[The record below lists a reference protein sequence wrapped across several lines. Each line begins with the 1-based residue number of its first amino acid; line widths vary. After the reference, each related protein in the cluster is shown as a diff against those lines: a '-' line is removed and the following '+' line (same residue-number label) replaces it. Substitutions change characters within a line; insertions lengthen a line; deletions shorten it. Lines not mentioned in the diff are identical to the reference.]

1 VSSLFPDKH
10 FAGFGP
16 SRFQSPASVAGLH
29 VAAGASADAL
39 RAEVRRQ
46 CPRRPGVY
54 GMIDPRGR
62 LIYVGKAK
70 CLRARLLGYFRAD
83 SRDAKAGRIIEATRA
98 VVWEF
103 AANEF
108 GALLRELEL
117 IRRWTPPYNV
127 QGRPG
132 RRRGMYIV
140 LGKKPG
146 PYLFATAEPPADL
159 IACYGPLPGA
169 AFMQEAARRL
179 NDLFRLRDCPQSQT
193 MRFADQGE
201 LFPEK
206 RPAGCLRYELGT
218 CSGPCAGFVSR
229 GSYRRQVRDSRAFL
243 DGTDDGLFARL
254 ERHMAVASAAERYE
268 RAAAL
273 RDKLTFVREVRE
285 RLNWLQEA
293 RREFSLVYQLPDVED
308 RQLWYLIRQGQVRA
322 VVQRPHDGESR
333 RTTRTAIEKIYRR
346 SRGDTGPVAIDRL
359 DGILLVAAWFRKR
372 PEERAN
378 VLTPEHALELCRPTA
393 AVSV

>member
-16 SRFQSPASVAGLH
+16 SRFQPASK
-29 VAAGASADAL
+29 AATVHGVTGGNAVAL
-39 RAEVRRQ
+39 RAEVRKQ

-98 VVWEF
+98 VIWEF

-108 GALLRELEL
+108 AALLRELEL

-140 LGKKPG
+140 LGKKPA
-146 PYLFATAEPPADL
+146 PHLFATAEPPADL

-169 AFMQEAARRL
+169 SFVHEAARRL
-179 NDLFRLRDCPQSQT
+179 NDLFRLRDCPQTQT

-201 LFPEK
+201 LFPEV
-206 RPAGCLRYELGT
+206 RPACCLRYELGT
-218 CSGPCAGFVSR
+218 CSGPCAGFVTR
-229 GSYRRQVRDSRAFL
+229 GGYRRQVRDARAFL
-243 DGTDDGLFARL
+243 DGTDDALFARL
-254 ERHMAVASAAERYE
+254 NREMAAASTAQQYE

-273 RDKLTFVREVRE
+273 RDKLTFVRGVRD
-285 RLNWLQEA
+285 RLVWLQEA
-293 RREFSLVYQLPDVED
+293 RREFSLVYQLPDEEG
-308 RQLWYLIRQGQVRA
+308 RPLWYLIRQGQVRA
-322 VVQRPHDGESR
+322 VVRRPHDGER
-333 RTTRTAIEKIYRR
+333 RNSTRTAIERIFRAGR
-346 SRGDTGPVAIDRL
+346 QETGPLAIDRL

-393 AVSV
+393 ALMV